1 MAQQTYVGIAQDTHA
16 GMTHIGRVIRDAW
29 VFGILPESE
38 SCVGWEASRIQNLY
52 EQVYA
57 EWELY
62 GHLPSALPEPLRSRY
77 IEIYERAISKAR
89 AAGWDATLGEDD

>member
-1 MAQQTYVGIAQDTHA
+1 MAQQTYVGVEQDTNA

-29 VFGILPESE
+29 VFGIIDESE
-38 SCVGWEASRIQNLY
+38 DCSGWEGSRIQNLY

-57 EWELY
+57 SWEKY

-77 IEIYERAISKAR
+77 VEIYENAISKAR

>member
-1 MAQQTYVGIAQDTHA
+1 MAQQTYVGVEHDTNA

-29 VFGILPESE
+29 VFGIIEESE
-38 SCVGWEASRIQNLY
+38 DCSGWEGSRIQNLY

-57 EWELY
+57 SWEKY

-77 IEIYERAISKAR
+77 VEIYENAISKAR